1 MRWSAPELL
10 GPITAQREEWVNP
23 TTQSDIYS
31 LAMVVIEVITAG
43 LTHLLSIPNVVHFPL
58 QGIHRENTVSE
69 LHQRECHNN
78 DIKGGAATEA
88 PWQRSR
94 WAWTSSLEAHSGLL
108 ESESRKAARRCQ
120 RSSTVSSHR

>member
-43 LTHLLSIPNVVHFPL
+43 LAHLLSSPHVVHFSL

-69 LHQRECHNN
+69 LHQLECHEN
-78 DIKGGAATEA
+78 DTKGGATTEA
-88 PWQRSR
+88 PW
-94 WAWTSSLEAHSGLL
+94 
-108 ESESRKAARRCQ
+108 
-120 RSSTVSSHR
+120 